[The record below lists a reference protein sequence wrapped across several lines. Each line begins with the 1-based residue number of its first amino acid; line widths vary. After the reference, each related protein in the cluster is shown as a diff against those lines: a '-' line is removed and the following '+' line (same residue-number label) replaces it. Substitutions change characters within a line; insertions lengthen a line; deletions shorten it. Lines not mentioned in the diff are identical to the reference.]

1 MSDDKPVH
9 GSTRVFTSE
18 EIKECFELAPSLTK
32 QQLADYFGCC
42 FNTLNRAMIRQPE
55 FGEAYRKGKV
65 LAIVEMA
72 GSVQKRG
79 IEGDVGAAKFWL
91 SHQAGW
97 AETKRTEVTG
107 KDGDPIEVDMH
118 WTVEVVE

>member
-1 MSDDKPVH
+1 VSDDKPVH

-42 FNTLNRAMIRQPE
+42 FNTLARAMIRQPE

-97 AETKRTEVTG
+97 TETKRTEVTG
-107 KDGDPIEVDMH
+107 KDGDPIDIDMQ
-118 WTVEVVE
+118 WTIEVVE

>member
-9 GSTRVFTSE
+9 GSTRVFTKE

-42 FNTLNRAMIRQPE
+42 FNTLKRAMERQPE
-55 FGEAYRKGKV
+55 FGEAYRKGIAV
-65 LAIVEMA
+65 AIVERA
-72 GSVQKRG
+72 GSPQKRG

-97 AETKRTEVTG
+97 SETSRTEISG
-107 KDGDPIEVDMH
+107 RDGEPIDIDMR
-118 WTVEVVE
+118 WTIEVVE